1 MKSVIILAG
10 GSSVRFGENKLFT
23 LIYGKPLI
31 QVTVEKFY
39 GMADEIILV
48 TNAADK
54 DIMRTIFGDTVLY
67 AVGGETRT
75 RSVIS
80 GLRCVDPSAEFV
92 AIHDGARPYVTRKL
106 IEKCFLQAES
116 SKSAVPVIKTTDAV
130 LDGENEIP
138 RDNLYLVQTPQVF
151 DASKLKKAY
160 ARFTADESDDSRVW
174 QKAYGSVTYVEGERT
189 NIKITYPKDVTQYI
203 IGNGYDI
210 HRLMKG
216 RPLVLGGITVPFNKG
231 LLGHSDADVVI
242 HSIMDAMLSAIG
254 EKDIGHLFPNT
265 SPLYKDAD
273 SLMLLGK
280 VRQIFENKN
289 AELLSVSCAIVC
301 EKPKLSPYLDQ
312 MKDKLAYALG
322 IGFATINI
330 SVTTAESV
338 GEIGKGK
345 AIACR
350 TVILGVIS
358 N

>member
-23 LIYGKPLI
+23 KIYGKPLI
-31 QVTVEKFY
+31 EATVEKFY
-39 GMADEIILV
+39 GLADEIILV
-48 TNAADK
+48 TSAADK
-54 DIMRTIFGDTVLY
+54 DIMQTIFGDSVLY

-80 GLRCVDPSAEFV
+80 GLRCVDPAAEFV
-92 AIHDGARPYVTRKL
+92 AIHDAARPYVTKKL

-116 SKSAVPVIKTTDAV
+116 TKSAVPVIKATDAI
-130 LDGENEIP
+130 LDGNNEIP

-151 DASKLKKAY
+151 ETQKLKKAY
-160 ARFTADESDDSRVW
+160 ARFTANESDDSRVW
-174 QKAYGSVTYVEGERT
+174 LKAYGAVTYVEGERS

-210 HRLMKG
+210 HRLVKG
-216 RPLVLGGITVPFNKG
+216 RPLILGGVTVPFNKG
-231 LLGHSDADVVI
+231 LLGHSDADVIV
-242 HSIMDAMLSAIG
+242 HSLMDSMLSAVG

-265 SPLYKDAD
+265 NPAYKDAD
-273 SLMLLGK
+273 SLMLLGR
-280 VRQIFENKN
+280 VRGIFESKN
-289 AELLSVSCAIVC
+289 ATVLSVSCAVVC
-301 EKPKLSPYLDQ
+301 EKPKLSPYLEQ
-312 MKDKLAYALG
+312 IKEKLSDALG
-322 IGFATINI
+322 ISPDTVNI